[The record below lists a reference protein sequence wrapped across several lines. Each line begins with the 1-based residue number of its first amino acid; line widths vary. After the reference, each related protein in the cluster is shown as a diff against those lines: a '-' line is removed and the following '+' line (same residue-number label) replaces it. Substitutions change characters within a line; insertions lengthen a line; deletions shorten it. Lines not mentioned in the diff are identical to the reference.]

1 MTNEQLF
8 EDLKQFVTTTVSQS
22 EERLGGRMD
31 ERFAGVDKCLNTMD
45 RRFDN
50 IDNRFDAMDNRFD
63 AVDRRFDAVDERLD
77 AMDQR
82 FNDIDEQLDEIQNAV
97 GSELVKMETA
107 VHDFDRRVR
116 RLEGQAA

>member
-8 EDLKQFVTTTVSQS
+8 EDLKQFITTTVSQS
-22 EERLGGRMD
+22 EKRLGGRMD
-31 ERFAGVDKCLNTMD
+31 ERFARVDKRL
-45 RRFDN
+45 
-50 IDNRFDAMDNRFD
+50 DAM
-63 AVDRRFDAVDERLD
+63 DRRFDAVDERLD
-77 AMDQR
+77 SMDQR

-107 VHDFDRRVR
+107 VHDLDRRVR

>member
-22 EERLGGRMD
+22 EQRLGDRLDGMD
-31 ERFAGVDKCLNTMD
+31 K
-45 RRFDN
+45 RFDS
-50 IDNRFDAMDNRFD
+50 IDNRLDTI
-63 AVDRRFDAVDERLD
+63 DRRFDAVDDRLD

-97 GSELVKMETA
+97 GSELAKMETA
-107 VHDFDRRVR
+107 VHDLDRRVR
-116 RLEGQAA
+116 RLDGQAA